1 MASKFFR
8 LFVLLALFSSSL
20 SFAAKNKYSIKTSDG
35 ELVAEGRLKQKKLEA
50 ADEPV
55 AEPKDAIVDL
65 SDAEKEAAE
74 EAAPV
79 EEAPAEVA
87 RETEDHKESR
97 YEISAIEEPAE
108 GLNYYI
114 TKDENNQYSFVQK
127 LSWNKINDIKNYRIT
142 IERLTDAG
150 WVQVMEKD
158 LAENRIEVSLEAG
171 QYRFQVGVIN
181 LFDQLEKSSS
191 WRSFEVLKALQPKI
205 ETLQTDSMYLS
216 SKKADG
222 IFTLNGSNL
231 NERTIFTMEKKD
243 VEPPK
248 ILYGKVLS
256 LSPDGSSA
264 QVQFDINDIDE
275 GKYEIYAQNPGGLSV
290 ISKTLHIKNKK
301 DKKWRLTVGGG
312 YSFAL
317 ALSKNQLTQYT
328 QKQAFPLTGTAKI
341 AIIPIWTKIGDFGFS
356 AIGNYSFMIPTNSR
370 TYKLTG
376 NLATALGCLTYQKY
390 LMPKK
395 LLIDVHAGAG
405 MASIFGLSF
414 ENKSTGQKSPALN
427 SVGLAFGGGLGLQY
441 HFAKHLYAEVAGDF
455 VFCKFQD
462 MSFGMIYPSA
472 SFGGRF

>member
-8 LFVLLALFSSSL
+8 LAAAFTLFSL
-20 SFAAKNKYSIKTSDG
+20 TIFAPAWGQETM
-35 ELVAEGRLKQKKLEA
+35 
-50 ADEPV
+50 
-55 AEPKDAIVDL
+55 VDL
-65 SDAEKEAAE
+65 SDTEKEAAE
-74 EAAPV
+74 KGAA
-79 EEAPAEVA
+79 EEAPKSV
-87 RETEDHKESR
+87 DHKESR

-158 LAENRIEVSLEAG
+158 LTENRIEVSLEAG

-301 DKKWRLTVGGG
+301 DKKIDFMASAG
-312 YSFAL
+312 YLLPIAVMDGTLERYVDKKIFPISATAKL
-317 ALSKNQLTQYT
+317 AL
-328 QKQAFPLTGTAKI
+328 
-341 AIIPIWTKIGDFGFS
+341 IPFNTKIGKFGFGLS
-356 AIGNYSFMIPTNSR
+356 ANYSLLLADTKN
-370 TYKLTG
+370 YKLMG
-376 NLATALGCLTYQKY
+376 NFATALANVHYQKY
-390 LMPKK
+390 FIPNK
-395 LLIDVHAGAG
+395 LCADIHAGAG
-405 MASIFGLSF
+405 IASLFGLSF
-414 ENKSTGQKSPALN
+414 ENKYTGQKSPGLN
-427 SVGLAFGGGLGLQY
+427 SVALAFGGGLGLQY
-441 HFAKHLYAEVAGDF
+441 YFGKRFYVEGGADF
-455 VFCKFQD
+455 VYCKFHD
-462 MSFGMIYPSA
+462 MTVGAVCPSV
-472 SFGGRF
+472 SVGGRF